1 MPVNRAKAN
10 AGSASGTQ
18 GPHLPP
24 DFLARAL
31 GKKFPPTEEQARVI
45 DGEFGP
51 KLVVAGAGAGKTET
65 MASRVVSLV
74 ANGHVRPE
82 QVLGLTFTRKAAQ
95 QLAQRI
101 RHQLIAL
108 RDTGLFAPG
117 GPVAQGLETIVPT
130 VSTYDSFAG
139 DLVREFGLLVP
150 VEPSARII
158 TEAERFA
165 IAHEVVLN
173 YGGTLTASQ
182 SVSTVTETLLALTNA
197 MDNALANPEDI
208 REHARNFRLEA
219 ENLEPTRKNGPAFS
233 KEVEKYLAV
242 QQLRV
247 EYLPLVEALKAEQAA
262 RKVVTFGE
270 QMSIAATLAER
281 HPQVGQVLRQR
292 FSVVML
298 DEYQDT
304 SHAQRILLRSLFGNG
319 PHEGLSVTAVGDPM
333 QAIYGWRGATAE
345 NLAAFVEDF
354 PQTDGSDAPKDQLT
368 TSWRNPAGVL
378 EMANIVAGDVFGTG
392 PRPVDE
398 LAPRPGAE
406 RGDVKLGYFAT
417 AEEEL
422 EFVTSH
428 LSALYQESLETGKG
442 LSAAVLVRANR
453 HSAQMAAYLEE
464 AGVPHEIVGLGG
476 LLWEPEVQDVVAVA
490 TMLIRPGDTDAALR
504 VLSGPLC
511 GIGIADI
518 MALKA
523 RADNLAGSMH
533 HEPPAAGPESA
544 GTAQPGLGD
553 PALDHLAE
561 QLAELTAEG
570 PDQVVG
576 LTDAV
581 ADLGERERYT
591 PEGLARIEELSAR
604 LRYLRS
610 YSLAKPLADLF
621 ADIEAVFNVR
631 TECLARGGAVGTAHL
646 DALLD
651 TVAGYH
657 GDSLGGLLD
666 YFALAR
672 EREDGLD
679 PGEVPAAADRVLIMT
694 AHKAKG
700 LEWEHV
706 CVLHTDSATYKA
718 QAKTFITTVEQAPGD
733 EDHIELDPDATKRS
747 EFGKACKRFIE
758 QNREHNAEETARLFY
773 VALTRTESTLT
784 ITGSG
789 TNNAKGASKKGPYRY
804 LEMLAKKYPDCVVE
818 WTVPEKPVEA
828 VEAEE
833 AGAQPD
839 NSAGFPALQAHS
851 SALRGAA
858 LVSAAMGELPEL
870 RAGEQFHLWEQDAS
884 ALIEE
889 YRQLQSPVVEVELS
903 AELTASDVVAI
914 GTDPVAYARRQRR
927 PVPFKPNSYAKRG
940 TAFHSW
946 LEDRFGGNALLGM
959 DELPG
964 MDEEPAA
971 DLEALKEAFLASPW
985 ADRTPA
991 FVEAPFEFSVGRA
1004 VLRGR
1009 MDAVFREPDGSWLI
1023 VDWKTGRA
1031 PQGRDLANAELQLA
1045 VYREAWR
1052 RLRADGAPV
1061 RAAFHYV
1068 SQGYTLEPRSLPSGE
1083 DLRGLLEAAI
1093 SANAPESG

>member
-1 MPVNRAKAN
+1 MPSNQH
-10 AGSASGTQ
+10 GGAST
-18 GPHLPP
+18 PHLPP

-31 GKKFPPTEEQARVI
+31 GKKFPPTAEQAAVI

-101 RHQLIAL
+101 RHQLITL

-117 GPVAQGLETIVPT
+117 SDVAQGLETIVPT

-165 IAHEVVLN
+165 IAHDVVRN
-173 YGGTLTASQ
+173 YGGTLTAGQ
-182 SVSTVTETLLALTNA
+182 SVSTVTETLLNLTNA
-197 MDNALANPEDI
+197 MDNALANPDDI

-233 KEVEKYLAV
+233 KEVEGFLAV

-247 EYLPLVEALKAEQAA
+247 EYLPLVEALKAEQAE

-270 QMSIAATLAER
+270 QMSIAASLAER
-281 HPQVGQVLRQR
+281 HPQVGKALRQR

-319 PHEGLSVTAVGDPM
+319 PHAGLSVTAVGDPM

-345 NLAAFVEDF
+345 NLAAFVDDF
-354 PQTDGSDAPKDQLT
+354 PQANGDPAPKDQLT
-368 TSWRNPAGVL
+368 TSWRNPSGVL
-378 EMANIVAGDVFGTG
+378 EMANDVAGTVFGAG

-398 LAPRPGAE
+398 LEPRPGAE
-406 RGDVKLGYFAT
+406 SGDIKLGYFAT

-422 EFVTSH
+422 QCVTDH
-428 LSALYQESLETGKG
+428 LGKIYQRSIDSGTP

-453 HSAQMAAYLEE
+453 HSMEMAAYLDD
-464 AGVPHEIVGLGG
+464 AGIPNEIVGLGG
-476 LLWEPEVQDVVAVA
+476 LLWEPEVQDMVALA

-518 MALKA
+518 LALKA
-523 RADNLAGSMH
+523 RADNLAGSMN
-533 HEPPAAGPESA
+533 HEPEQQDGPSPHHDAQSA
-544 GTAQPGLGD
+544 KPEHTD
-553 PALDHLAE
+553 PALAHLAG
-561 QLAELTAEG
+561 QLADLVADG

-591 PEGLARIEELSAR
+591 PEGLARIEELSTR
-604 LRYLRS
+604 LRYLRT

-621 ADIEAVFNVR
+621 ADIEAVFNIR
-631 TECLARGGAVGTAHL
+631 TECLTRDGVAGTAHL
-646 DALLD
+646 DTLLE

-657 GDSLGGLLD
+657 GDSLAGLLD

-679 PGEVPAAADRVLIMT
+679 PGDVPAASDRVLIMT
-694 AHKAKG
+694 AHKSKG

-706 CVLHTDSATYKA
+706 CVLHADSSTYKA
-718 QAKTFITTVEQAPGD
+718 KAKTFITVVEQAPGD
-733 EDHIELDPDATKRS
+733 DDFIELDPDATKRS

-758 QNREHNAEETARLFY
+758 ENREHNAEETARLFY
-773 VALTRTESTLT
+773 VAMTRTELTLT

-789 TNNAKGASKKGPYRY
+789 TNNAKGAAKKGPYS
-804 LEMLAKKYPDCVVE
+804 LLQMLAEKYPEYVVA
-818 WTVPEKPVEA
+818 WTVPLTPEESKDGKVSDQES
-828 VEAEE
+828 AEV
-833 AGAQPD
+833 AD
-839 NSAGFPALQAHS
+839 FPALDAEPA
-851 SALRGAA
+851 ALRGAEQ
-858 LVSAAMGELPEL
+858 VAAAIADLPEL
-870 RAGEQFHLWEQDAS
+870 RSGEQFHLWEQDAS

-889 YRQLQSPVVEVELS
+889 YRQLQAPVVDVELS
-903 AELTASDVVAI
+903 AELTASDIVAI

-946 LEDRFGGNALLGM
+946 LEDRFGGHALLGVE
-959 DELPG
+959 ELPG
-964 MDEEPAA
+964 IDEEPTQ
-971 DLEALKEAFLASPW
+971 DLEALKQAFLDSPW

-1009 MDAVFREPDGSWLI
+1009 MDAVFQEPDGSWLI

-1031 PQGRDLANAELQLA
+1031 PKGRDLANAELQLA
-1045 VYREAWR
+1045 VYREAWQ
-1052 RLRADGAPV
+1052 RLQGDGKPV
-1061 RAAFHYV
+1061 KAAFHYV
-1068 SQGYTLEPRSLPSGE
+1068 AEGYTLEPRMLASGD
-1083 DLRGLLEAAI
+1083 DLQRLLDDAI
-1093 SANAPESG
+1093 SAKTDHSG